1 MTYWRDS
8 DIYTRRA
15 GQLCNDGAQDQT
27 RPCVGRLMPLK
38 DFERAEWREPSVT
51 DTGHPRRAFGPAYPD
66 LFVSAVRVV
75 DDAAVAVK

>member
-1 MTYWRDS
+1 
-8 DIYTRRA
+8 
-15 GQLCNDGAQDQT
+15 
-27 RPCVGRLMPLK
+27 MPLK